1 MRVVFMGSPDFAIP
15 SLQRLLASAHTVQSV
30 VTVPDKPAGRGKKM
44 TASPVKI
51 AAERAGLP
59 VLQPLSLNDPAF
71 IADLQG
77 FGAEAFIVV
86 AFRILPPE
94 VFTLPARG
102 AINLHAS
109 LLPNYRGAAPI
120 NWALLNGESRTGV
133 TTFLIEKHVDTGQL
147 LLQKEIAI
155 PDDMIAGELYQALA
169 VLGADLLLE
178 TLDGLES
185 GSLQPRPQS
194 GVATAAPK
202 IYKEMG
208 CIDWTQPTTRIFNLY
223 RALSPA
229 PGVYSYCRN
238 RLFKFQR
245 MRPASG
251 PVLADPGSVVEIQPG
266 AGFSIATGD
275 GAVQILQLQPEGK
288 RSLTAGEFLRG
299 YPLTRGDRFQNPAG
313 LR

>member
-15 SLQRLLASAHTVQSV
+15 TLQRLLASAHAVQAV

-44 TASPVKI
+44 TASPVKL
-51 AAERAGLP
+51 AAQRAGLP
-59 VLQPLSLNDPAF
+59 VLQPLSLTDPAF
-71 IADLQG
+71 IAALQG
-77 FGAEAFIVV
+77 FGAEVFIVV

-94 VFTLPARG
+94 VFTLPVRG

-109 LLPNYRGAAPI
+109 LLPSYRGAAPI

-133 TTFLIEKHVDTGQL
+133 TTFLIEKQVDTGRL

-155 PDDMIAGELYQALA
+155 PDDMIAGELYQTLA

-185 GSLQPRPQS
+185 GRLQARPQS

-202 IYKEMG
+202 INKEMG
-208 CIDWTQPTTRIFNLY
+208 CIDWTQPTARIYNLY
-223 RALSPA
+223 RGLSPI
-229 PGVYSYCRN
+229 PGVYSYRQN

-251 PVLADPGSVVEIQPG
+251 PIQGDPGSVVEIQPG
-266 AGFSIATGD
+266 AGFTIATGD
-275 GAVQILQLQPEGK
+275 GALQILQLQPEGR
-288 RSLTAGEFLRG
+288 RSLTADEFLRG
-299 YPLTRGDRFQNPAG
+299 YPLAPGDRFQSSVS
-313 LR
+313 